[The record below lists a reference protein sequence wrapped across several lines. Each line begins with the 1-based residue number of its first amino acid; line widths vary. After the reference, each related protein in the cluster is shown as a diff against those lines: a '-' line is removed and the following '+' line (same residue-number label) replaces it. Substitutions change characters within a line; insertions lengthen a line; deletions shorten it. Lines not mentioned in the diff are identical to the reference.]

1 MTTKT
6 FAPVLPHNFPV
17 STGSVAGFFQ
27 KIGHFLAVGFD
38 VFAEAQE
45 QARKAHARYPFAE

>member
-6 FAPVLPHNFPV
+6 FAPVLPHSFPAQ
-17 STGSVAGFFQ
+17 SGSLTGFFK
-27 KIGHFLAVGFD
+27 KIGYFFAVGFD